1 MNSKV
6 LKYLLDIES
15 ILEEIQQVLDRTDN
29 DYLQFSK
36 DQIAKRAVER
46 HLEIIGE
53 AVNQLIKLDHS
64 IKITRAKRIVSLRNL
79 IIHSYDSV
87 NDEIIWG
94 ILHKDIPKL
103 KQDIKEIRKT
113 D

>member
-15 ILEEIQQVLDRTDN
+15 IIGEIESVLERTGN

-46 HLEIIGE
+46 QLEIIGE
-53 AVNQLIKLDHS
+53 AVNKVKKLDPS
-64 IKITRAKRIVSLRNL
+64 INIQGRNRIIGLRNL

-87 NDEIIWG
+87 DDEIIWG

-103 KQDIKEIRKT
+103 KQDILQIKGQN
-113 D
+113 